1 MYERPLAYVCS
12 PMKGDASARL
22 LQDKQYARKIF
33 DAGYEPFLPHLFYSA
48 FLENNIVD
56 ERKAGTQMGL
66 NHLKKCRILIVCSKE
81 KTDSMLTEI
90 NEAKRL
96 SIPIVHMDGIKND
109 QSTCKKKREV
119 I

>member
-12 PMKGDASARL
+12 PIKGDASARL
-22 LQDKQYARKIF
+22 HQDKQYARKVF
-33 DAGYEPFLPHLFYSA
+33 DAGYEPFLPHLFYSV

-81 KTDSMLTEI
+81 KTDSMLTESTKL
-90 NEAKRL
+90 NDFPSQL
-96 SIPIVHMDGIKND
+96 SIWTALKTINQPARKSV
-109 QSTCKKKREV
+109 T
-119 I
+119 